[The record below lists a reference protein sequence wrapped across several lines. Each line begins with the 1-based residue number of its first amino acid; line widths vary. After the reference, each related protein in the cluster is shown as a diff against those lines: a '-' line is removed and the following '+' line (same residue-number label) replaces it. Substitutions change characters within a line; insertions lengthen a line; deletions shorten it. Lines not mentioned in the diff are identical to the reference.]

1 MGKAHSE
8 DLRQRVVAEVAAG
21 ASRRQAAERFKVGIS
36 SAIRWVSLKEE
47 TGGVAPRPRGGKPR
61 SPLAPHADWLLQLIH
76 AQPDLTLAAMVA
88 KCAKEIG
95 IETSEASLRRFFK
108 RHAITFKKKPARGR
122 AGAARR
128 GASPRTLESRSGRPR
143 PGKTGVRR

>member
-8 DLRQRVVAEVAAG
+8 DLRQRVVAEVVAG

-47 TGGVAPRPRGGKPR
+47 TGAVAPRPRGGKR
-61 SPLAPHADWLLQLIH
+61 SPLEPHADWLLQLTR
-76 AQPDLTLAAMVA
+76 AQPDLTLEAIVA
-88 KCAKEIG
+88 RCEKEIG
-95 IETSEASLRRFFK
+95 LETSEASLRRFFK
-108 RHAITFKKKPARGR
+108 RHAITFKKKSARGR

-128 GASPRTLESRSGRPR
+128 GASPRTLEGRSGQPR
-143 PGKTGVRR
+143 PDKTGVRR

>member
-47 TGGVAPRPRGGKPR
+47 TGGVAPRRRGGK
-61 SPLAPHADWLLQLIH
+61 
-76 AQPDLTLAAMVA
+76 
-88 KCAKEIG
+88 
-95 IETSEASLRRFFK
+95 
-108 RHAITFKKKPARGR
+108 
-122 AGAARR
+122 
-128 GASPRTLESRSGRPR
+128 SRSRWSRTPIGSCSLPAPNR
-143 PGKTGVRR
+143 T

>member
-36 SAIRWVSLKEE
+36 SRWVSLKEE
-47 TGGVAPRPRGGKPR
+47 TGGVAPRPRGGKSR
-61 SPLAPHADWLLQLIH
+61 SPLEPHADWLLQLTR
-76 AQPDLTLAAMVA
+76 AQPDLTLEAIVA
-88 KCAKEIG
+88 RCEKEIG
-95 IETSEASLRRFFK
+95 LETSEASLRRFFK

-128 GASPRTLESRSGRPR
+128 GASPRTLEGRSGRPR
-143 PGKTGVRR
+143 PDKTGVRR